1 MNAPGDDPAAAD
13 GEAGSDREDRLAD
26 IDERVFDGADA
37 AGLDARVTADEF
49 AELAAD
55 LDVVLRLR
63 AAGERRRAAADAS
76 RDPGAPDDAV
86 HVGRFRVLG
95 EVGRGGFA
103 IVYEAVDPR
112 LDRRVAL
119 KVVRPE
125 SLSVPGSRERF
136 LREATLA
143 ARIEH
148 PHVVTVHEV
157 GEADGLA
164 FMAQE
169 LCAGGSLAEW
179 LADHPGPV
187 PPRLAAAIVRGL
199 AEAAGAAHG
208 GGVVHRDI
216 TPDNVLLAV
225 DPRGEMRGADGRTYR
240 PKLCDF
246 GLGAPLVAEGGSRF
260 TRPGSLL
267 GTPAWMAPEQVDSV
281 AFGPAGPPADVHAL
295 GLLLDRLLTGLDPHA
310 GRSAMETF
318 RAILLEDAPPADSI
332 QRGLPR
338 DLVAVA
344 LKARAKRPSDRYA
357 TAGELA
363 ADLERFLDGA
373 PTVARP
379 PSPAERAG
387 RWALRH
393 RAGLAVGGLVVALC
407 LGAIVAV
414 GQYREGLDRDARL
427 RRQARADTVQ
437 RAFGM
442 WRLADVAGALD
453 TVRADGSFDPLPA
466 RWLEART
473 HAEAE
478 LILDRGRPGA
488 PFHADPP
495 DLHAIGLSPDGRA
508 GVGAADGTL
517 FLVPPGGAPTAIA
530 AHDEIN
536 DVVFSPDGRLVATAG
551 EDGRL
556 RFWDAADGGA
566 VATVGVDAGI
576 FAVAFAPS
584 ARLVAFGGRTRALWL
599 QPLAAD
605 GSPQGPPR
613 RHTPFARDPSEG
625 EDLPDIQAVLF
636 LDEDTLAVASG
647 TRIAI
652 VRVSDA
658 VVLREMRHPTG
669 TLGQLCLAPDGRRL
683 LATGTG
689 RTPHIWDWRTGE
701 LLVRL
706 RSHPE
711 RVQGCGFSPD
721 GTRIVTGCRD
731 GVLRIFDGSSGDEIG
746 RWVGH
751 RGRTWDVVWEPS
763 GAILSAG
770 SDGTLRRWDPD
781 RPAATAG
788 LRETTFPGAPLLSAA
803 ALGGGEFLVVPSDTP
818 PIVVGPGGVDGG
830 ADGDT
835 GFALTA
841 FATALP
847 GEGTAAVAGRPARV
861 EDGVD
866 RMVLGDIVRYTRAP
880 DGSLETIDRAR
891 TSQVTSHAVRPDG
904 TLALGVGRNLVH
916 WPPGSAAPRDV
927 ATFPAVIDALALSP
941 GPRPR
946 TAVGA
951 GPALWVLG
959 ADGSPGEPIWAG
971 PDGFGKYVM
980 TVAWSPDGRRIAYG
994 LRDREVRV
1002 IDVATRRHVGAP
1014 VILGATPLVIR
1025 WSAAG
1030 ESLVIA
1036 DNDAVTL
1043 CDAET
1048 GTTFDAIRPGWPV
1061 ASMALEE
1068 AADGRGSLVIAGGDG
1083 DGRFLRLDFGRD

>member
-1 MNAPGDDPAAAD
+1 MHSPGDDPAAAGGGAD
-13 GEAGSDREDRLAD
+13 GGREDRLAH
-26 IDERVFDGADA
+26 IDERLFDGAGSEA
-37 AGLDARVTADEF
+37 ASAGMTARDIVD
-49 AELAAD
+49 LAAD

-63 AAGERRRAAADAS
+63 AAGERRRAAAG
-76 RDPGAPDDAV
+76 GAPGPEAVDAPV
-86 HVGRFRVLG
+86 HIGRFRVLG

-125 SLSVPGSRERF
+125 SLALPGLKARF

-164 FMAQE
+164 FLAQE
-169 LCAGGSLAEW
+169 LCAGGTLAEW
-179 LADHPGPV
+179 LAEHPGPV
-187 PPRLAAAIVRGL
+187 PPRLAAGIVRGL
-199 AEAAGAAHG
+199 AEAAGAAHA

-216 TPDNVLLAV
+216 TPDNVLLAL
-225 DPRGEMRGADGRTYR
+225 DPRGEIHGADDRTYR
-240 PKLCDF
+240 PKLGDF
-246 GLGAPLVAEGGSRF
+246 GLGAPLDADGGSRF

-267 GTPAWMAPEQVDSV
+267 GTPAWMAPEQVDSA
-281 AFGPAGPPADVHAL
+281 AFGAVGPPADVHAL
-295 GLLLDRLLTGLDPHA
+295 GLLLDRLLTGLAPHA
-310 GRSAMETF
+310 GRSGMETF
-318 RAILLEDAPPADSI
+318 RAILLEDAPAADTL

-344 LKARAKRPSDRYA
+344 LKARAKRQADRYA

-373 PTVARP
+373 ATVARP
-379 PSPAERAG
+379 PTPAERAG
-387 RWALRH
+387 RWALR
-393 RAGLAVGGLVVALC
+393 RRGALAVGGLALALC
-407 LGAIVAV
+407 LGAAV
-414 GQYREGLDRDARL
+414 TLRQYRTGLDRDALL
-427 RRQARADTVQ
+427 RRQARVDTVQ

-442 WRLADVAGALD
+442 WRLADVAGALE
-453 TVRADGSFDPLPA
+453 TARADGSGDPLPV

-473 HAEAE
+473 HAETG

-488 PFHADPP
+488 FFQDERP

-508 GVGAADGTL
+508 GIGAADGTL
-517 FLVPPGGAPTAIA
+517 FLVPPGGEPTAIA

-536 DVVFSPDGRLVATAG
+536 DVVFSPDGRLVATTG
-551 EDGRL
+551 EDGHV
-556 RFWDAADGGA
+556 RFWNAADGGV
-566 VATVGVDAGI
+566 VATIGVDAGI

-584 ARLVAFGGRTRALWL
+584 TRLVAFGGRTRAFWL

-605 GSPQGPPR
+605 GTPQGAPR
-613 RHTPFARDPSEG
+613 RHTPFAPDPTEG
-625 EDLPDIQAVLF
+625 VDLPDIQSVLF

-647 TRIAI
+647 TRIAL
-652 VRVSDA
+652 VRVADG
-658 VVLREMRHPTG
+658 VVLDELRHPTG

-689 RTPHIWDWRTGE
+689 RTPHIWDWRTGK
-701 LLVRL
+701 LLLRL

-731 GVLRIFDGSSGDEIG
+731 GVLRIFDATSGAEIG

-751 RGRTWDVVWEPS
+751 RGRTWDVVWEPT
-763 GAILSAG
+763 GTILSAG
-770 SDGTLRRWDPD
+770 SDGTLRRWDPT
-781 RPAATAG
+781 RPVATAG
-788 LRETTFPGAPLLSAA
+788 LRETTFPGAPLLAVA
-803 ALGGGEFLVVPSDTP
+803 ALGGRAMLVVPEGAP
-818 PIVVGPGGVDGG
+818 PIVVGPGGTQVAAAGG
-830 ADGDT
+830 I
-835 GFALTA
+835 GFTRSAS
-841 FATALP
+841 ATALP
-847 GEGTAAVAGRPARV
+847 GEGTAAVAGSPAGV
-861 EDGVD
+861 EDDVD
-866 RMVLGDIVRYTRAP
+866 PMLVGEIVRYAHAP
-880 DGSLETIDRAR
+880 DGSLETIDRVR
-891 TSQVTSHAVRPDG
+891 TSTVTSHAVRHDG
-904 TLALGVGRNLVH
+904 ALALGVDRSLVL

-927 ATFPAVIDALALSP
+927 ATLPATIDAISLSP

-959 ADGSPGEPIWAG
+959 PDGSPGEPLWAG
-971 PDGFGKYVM
+971 PKAFGKYVM
-980 TVAWSPDGRRIAYG
+980 AVAWSPDGRRIAYG
-994 LRDREVRV
+994 IRDREVRV
-1002 IDVATRRHVGAP
+1002 IDVATRRLVGSP
-1014 VILGATPLVIR
+1014 VILGATPLAIR

-1036 DNDAVTL
+1036 DTNAVTL

-1048 GTTFDAIRPGWPV
+1048 GTTFDEIRPGWPV
-1061 ASMALEE
+1061 SSIALEE
-1068 AADGRGSLVIAGGDG
+1068 RPDGRGSLLIAGGDG
-1083 DGRFLRLDFGRD
+1083 DGRLLEFDLGEE